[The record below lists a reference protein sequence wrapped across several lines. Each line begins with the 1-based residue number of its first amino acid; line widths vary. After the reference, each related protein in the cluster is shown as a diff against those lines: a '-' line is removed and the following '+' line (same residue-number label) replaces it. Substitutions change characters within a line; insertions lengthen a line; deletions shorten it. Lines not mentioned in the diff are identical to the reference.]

1 MILTLPPARPTRPD
15 SPQPAY
21 AELGMRSNFSFLDGA
36 SHPAEL
42 AQRAKALGLAGF
54 GLCDQQGL
62 AGAVRGHV
70 AAKEAGLRYA
80 VGSRLTLED
89 GAQYLVWPTDRASY
103 GRLTTLLSRGR
114 MAAPKG
120 ECHLAREAFYE
131 AAEGW
136 VVAALPPAGWD
147 GGDEAVALQAR
158 GYVALQARGQATPQ
172 ARGLAMT
179 PASGL
184 AMPGVCGPAPANPC
198 EGPPSGPRGV
208 PEAPGNTVQQD
219 GSTPR
224 PSLTLV
230 EARHTFPAQLHRD
243 AQALRHR
250 TALPLFLA
258 ASATLGGDDRR
269 HLNRLA
275 AVAQAADARLLATN
289 DVRYHHPSRRR
300 LADVLTAIRLRT
312 RVDALGFAAEPNGER
327 HIKSPTEM
335 ARLFRDHPDAIAD
348 TLRVLDAT
356 SGFSLDQLRYEY
368 PDELMEPGRTAQQ
381 TLTARVAEAMDARGS
396 DPATRAQVAYELTL
410 IEKLNY
416 APYFLTVHEIV
427 RFARGRGILCQGRGS
442 AANSAI
448 CYVLGVTAVDPSKHD
463 LLFERFISENRGEP
477 PDIDIDFEHERREEV
492 IQHLYQRYGRERAA
506 ICATVIRYRT
516 RSAIR
521 EVGRAMGLSEDVT
534 AKLAKASWGPGREQ
548 TLAELAAAE
557 GLDAADP
564 NLAMTLE
571 LAEELQDFPRHS
583 ATHVGGFVITRGP
596 LIELAVVTNA
606 AMVDRT
612 TLEWDKDD
620 IEALGI
626 LKVDVLGLGMLSC
639 LRRSLDLLRL
649 HNIADHS
656 LQSLPQDC
664 PATYAMLRRAD
675 SLGVFQVESRA
686 QMNMLPR
693 LRPDKFYDLVI
704 EVAIVRPGPIQGD
717 MVHPY
722 LRRKQG
728 IEPVHYPSPAPEH
741 GPADE
746 LERVLGKTLGVPLF
760 QEQAMRLAIVAA
772 RFTPDEA
779 DQLRRSMATFKM
791 TGGVTKYR
799 DKLVQGMVRRGY
811 EEEFATR
818 VFSQIEGFGS
828 YGFPESH
835 AASFAQLVYA
845 SSWIKCHHPGP
856 FAAALLNSQPMGF
869 YAPAQIVRDA
879 REHGV
884 EVRPVDVN
892 ASDWDCTLEAT
903 GEGLAL
909 RLGLRMISGMQEDEV
924 ARLVAARGTGG
935 NAARGAGEDV
945 ARSVGGHAARS
956 VGGNTA
962 RGVGENAALGVGSSA
977 ARGVGENAAHGVGG
991 GAAHGATGNL
1001 YTSVEDVAAR
1011 AGVGK
1016 RALEGLAGADAF
1028 GSHGGQARRQALW
1041 AARGAASGL
1050 AALPLF
1056 AIRAQPML
1064 ADTNPTPATIPQ
1076 PQDVPR
1082 ATASG
1087 FPRATTS
1094 DANTH
1099 LLPEPAIH
1107 LPPETEGEAAVADY
1121 TALGLSLG
1129 RHPLAMLRDRLR
1141 AMRFDDTQRLNTARP
1156 GSWIRLPGLVLMRQR
1171 PGSAKGIVFLTV
1183 EDEFGV
1189 GNLVVYTDVAARDR
1203 QALVSARLMLAEGR
1217 VERETQHAEVPIT
1230 HLLVRRLIDRSDLLR
1245 DLLVDNPGAQL
1256 AAHLAAP
1263 GEWAER
1269 SLSRADEVK
1278 RQEPGARYP
1287 GARRQAIPTS
1297 RDFR

>member
-1 MILTLPPARPTRPD
+1 MILTLPPARPARPAET
-15 SPQPAY
+15 PPAY

-36 SHPAEL
+36 SHPSEL
-42 AQRAKALGLAGF
+42 AQRARALGLAGF
-54 GLCDQQGL
+54 GLCDHQGL

-70 AAKEAGLRYA
+70 AAREAGLRFA
-80 VGSRLTLED
+80 VGSRLTLND
-89 GAQYLVWPTDRASY
+89 GAEYLVWPTDRAAY

-120 ECHLAREAFYE
+120 ECHIAREDFYA

-136 VVAALPPAGWD
+136 VVAALPPAEGAGPGRD
-147 GGDEAVALQAR
+147 GAAQAPGDATPGRRDAREAAALDASGSRQGGVAQAR
-158 GYVALQARGQATPQ
+158 AAGLPDTHRAQKPTLALIETHIPS
-172 ARGLAMT
+172 
-179 PASGL
+179 PAQ
-184 AMPGVCGPAPANPC
+184 
-198 EGPPSGPRGV
+198 PRQ
-208 PEAPGNTVQQD
+208 P
-219 GSTPR
+219 
-224 PSLTLV
+224 
-230 EARHTFPAQLHRD
+230 FPAQLRQPFPAQLRCD

-258 ASATLGGDDRR
+258 ASATLGGDDRG

-275 AVAQAADARLLATN
+275 AMAAAAGARLLASN
-289 DVRYHHPSRRR
+289 DVRYHDPGRRR

-312 RVDALGFAAEPNGER
+312 RIVDLGHAAEPNAER
-327 HIKSPTEM
+327 HIKSPAEM
-335 ARLFRDHPDAIAD
+335 ARLFRDHPVAIAD
-348 TLRVLDAT
+348 TIRVLDAT
-356 SGFSLDQLRYEY
+356 AGFSLDQLRYEY

-381 TLTARVAEAMDARGS
+381 TLAARVAEALDARGS
-396 DPATRAQVAYELTL
+396 DEATRRLVAHELAL
-410 IEKLNY
+410 IEKLDY

-427 RFARGRGILCQGRGS
+427 RFARDRGILCQGRGS

-463 LLFERFISENRGEP
+463 LLFERFISESRGEP

-492 IQHLYQRYGRERAA
+492 IQHLYERYGRERAA
-506 ICATVIRYRT
+506 ICATVIRYRA

-548 TLAELAAAE
+548 TLPELAREE

-564 NLAMTLE
+564 NLAMTIE

-583 ATHVGGFVITRGP
+583 ATHVGGFVITKGP
-596 LIELAVVTNA
+596 LIELAVVGNA
-606 AMVDRT
+606 AMADRT
-612 TLEWDKDD
+612 VLEWDKDD
-620 IEALGI
+620 VEALGI

-639 LRRSLDLLRL
+639 LRRSLDLMRL
-649 HNIADHS
+649 HGIADHS
-656 LQSLPQDC
+656 LQSIPPDC

-728 IEPVHYPSPAPEH
+728 IEPVVYPAPAPPH
-741 GPADE
+741 PADE

-791 TGGVTKYR
+791 TGGVAKYR
-799 DKLVQGMVRRGY
+799 DKLVQGMVGRGY
-811 EEEFATR
+811 DEAFATR

-845 SSWIKCHHPGP
+845 SSWIKCHQPAV

-892 ASDWDCTLEAT
+892 RSDWDCTLEPGAD
-903 GEGLAL
+903 GLAL
-909 RLGLRMISGMQEDEV
+909 RLGLRMISGMQEDE
-924 ARLVAARGTGG
+924 AARIV
-935 NAARGAGEDV
+935 AARGAGDGAV
-945 ARSVGGHAARS
+945 
-956 VGGNTA
+956 
-962 RGVGENAALGVGSSA
+962 RGAGD
-977 ARGVGENAAHGVGG
+977 
-991 GAAHGATGNL
+991 GAATAL
-1001 YTSVEDVAAR
+1001 PYTSVEDVAAR

-1028 GSHGGQARRQALW
+1028 AGKRLSGAPASAARRQALW
-1041 AARGAASGL
+1041 AARGAANGL

-1056 AIRAQPML
+1056 AGAQTPE
-1064 ADTNPTPATIPQ
+1064 AHPDTP
-1076 PQDVPR
+1076 
-1082 ATASG
+1082 
-1087 FPRATTS
+1087 
-1094 DANTH
+1094 

-1107 LPPETEGEAAVADY
+1107 LPAETEGEAAVADY

-1129 RHPLAMLRDRLR
+1129 RHPLAMLRERLR
-1141 AMRFDDTQRLNTARP
+1141 AMRCDDTARLNQARA

-1189 GNLVVYTDVAARDR
+1189 GNLVVYTDVSARDR

-1217 VERETQHAEVPIT
+1217 VERENQHSEVPIT

-1245 DLLVDNPGAQL
+1245 ELLAENPADP
-1256 AAHLAAP
+1256 A
-1263 GEWAER
+1263 WAER
-1269 SLSRADEVK
+1269 SLGRADEV
-1278 RQEPGARYP
+1278 RRPEPGARHP
-1287 GARRQAIPTS
+1287 GAGRRHAMPSS

>member
-1 MILTLPPARPTRPD
+1 MSIVGFRPAPREAAPEPPA
-15 SPQPAY
+15 PAY

-42 AQRAKALGLAGF
+42 AQRARALGLAGF
-54 GLCDQQGL
+54 GLCDHQGL

-70 AAKEAGLRYA
+70 AARETGLRYA
-80 VGSRLTLED
+80 VGSRLTLTD

-120 ECHLAREAFYE
+120 ECRIEREAFYGL
-131 AAEGW
+131 AQGW
-136 VVAALPPAGWD
+136 VVAALPPADW
-147 GGDEAVALQAR
+147 QAGTETVGHDVVVPLR
-158 GYVALQARGQATPQ
+158 VDARP
-172 ARGLAMT
+172 RLDS
-179 PASGL
+179 PAQL
-184 AMPGVCGPAPANPC
+184 
-198 EGPPSGPRGV
+198 RL
-208 PEAPGNTVQQD
+208 D
-219 GSTPR
+219 
-224 PSLTLV
+224 
-230 EARHTFPAQLHRD
+230 FPAQLRRD
-243 AQALRHR
+243 TDALRPH

-269 HLNRLA
+269 NLNRLA
-275 AVAQAADARLLATN
+275 GIAQAAGARLLATN
-289 DVRYHHPSRRR
+289 DVRYHEPGRRR

-312 RVDALGFAAEPNGER
+312 RVDALGHAAEANAER
-327 HIKSPTEM
+327 HIKSPAEM
-335 ARLFRDHPDAIAD
+335 VRLFRDHPEAIAD
-348 TLRVLDAT
+348 TIRVLDAT
-356 SGFSLDQLRYEY
+356 QGFSLDQLRYEY
-368 PDELMEPGRTAQQ
+368 PDELLEPGRTAQQ
-381 TLTARVAEAMDARGS
+381 TLEARVAEAMDRRQS
-396 DPATRAQVAYELTL
+396 DQATRKLVAHELVL
-410 IEKLNY
+410 IEKLGY

-427 RFARGRGILCQGRGS
+427 RFARSRGILCQGRGS

-448 CYVLGVTAVDPSKHD
+448 CYVLEITAVDPSKHD
-463 LLFERFISENRGEP
+463 LLFERFISESRGEP

-492 IQHLYQRYGRERAA
+492 IQHLYERYGRERAA
-506 ICATVIRYRT
+506 ICATVIRYRA

-548 TLAELAAAE
+548 TLPELAATE
-557 GLDAADP
+557 GLDPADP
-564 NLAMTLE
+564 NLAMTME

-583 ATHVGGFVITRGP
+583 ATHVGGFVITKGP
-596 LIELAVVTNA
+596 LIELAVVGNA
-606 AMVDRT
+606 AMENRT
-612 TLEWDKDD
+612 VLEWDKDD
-620 IEALGI
+620 VDALGI

-639 LRRSLDLLRL
+639 LRRALDLMRL
-649 HNIADHS
+649 HGIADHS
-656 LQSLPQDC
+656 LQSLPNDC

-693 LRPDKFYDLVI
+693 LKPEKFYDLVI

-728 IEPVHYPSPAPEH
+728 LEAPHYPEPSPEH
-741 GPADE
+741 GPPDE
-746 LERVLGKTLGVPLF
+746 LRQVLGKTLGVPLF

-772 RFTPDEA
+772 KFTPDEA

-791 TGGVTKYR
+791 TGGVTKFR

-811 EEEFATR
+811 QEEFAVR

-845 SSWIKCHHPGP
+845 SSWVKCHHPAP

-879 REHGV
+879 QEHGV

-903 GEGLAL
+903 ASGLAL
-909 RLGLRMISGMQEDEV
+909 RLGLRMISGMREDE
-924 ARLVAARGTGG
+924 AARIVGH
-935 NAARGAGEDV
+935 E
-945 ARSVGGHAARS
+945 RSVQP
-956 VGGNTA
+956 
-962 RGVGENAALGVGSSA
+962 
-977 ARGVGENAAHGVGG
+977 
-991 GAAHGATGNL
+991 
-1001 YTSVEDVAAR
+1001 YTCIEDVAAR

-1016 RALEGLAGADAF
+1016 RALEGLAGANAF
-1028 GSHGGQARRQALW
+1028 QEAFRDDPGGDRGGDRGDERRGDRRGALW
-1041 AARGAASGL
+1041 AARGAANGL

-1056 AIRAQPML
+1056 AAQ
-1064 ADTNPTPATIPQ
+1064 AQ
-1076 PQDVPR
+1076 
-1082 ATASG
+1082 TA
-1087 FPRATTS
+1087 A
-1094 DANTH
+1094 

-1107 LPPETEGEAAVADY
+1107 LPTETEGEAAVADY

-1141 AMRFDDTQRLNTARP
+1141 ALRCDDTRRLNTARA

-1171 PGSAKGIVFLTV
+1171 PGSAKGIVFITV

-1189 GNLVVYTDVAARDR
+1189 GNLVVYTDVSARDR

-1217 VERETQHAEVPIT
+1217 VERETQHSEVPIT
-1230 HLLVRRLIDRSDLLR
+1230 HLLVRRLTDRSDLLR
-1245 DLLVDNPGAQL
+1245 GLLAEDAGDWPL
-1256 AAHLAAP
+1256 AEPA
-1263 GEWAER
+1263 WADR
-1269 SLSRADEVK
+1269 SLSHADEVK
-1278 RQEPGARYP
+1278 NQEAAARHPGAP
-1287 GARRQAIPTS
+1287 SGARRRHAMPSS